1 MVAATASPAESILS
15 QIATASST
23 TQAAVTETTSLT
35 KGISKAILQQAA
47 ATSKTQED
55 TSKTTSLI
63 KAVSK
68 DMDSTADA
76 TATTAKHPDAG
87 MSAEEERA
95 SDNKSE
101 GLQEI
106 HQRETV
112 KVFKSMA
119 KTFENSIGEL
129 KGSLKQDFDLLTLQF
144 AEVSSSPGVRS
155 IIALLKFVGL
165 ILGKMLFTLIAG
177 KFFKGLVKMNDD
189 NSMDIKETWKNMK
202 KWANPF
208 EKSGLTRKGP
218 KIGEDGV
225 GPPKPKAVGGFAG
238 WEEVE
243 KSSSGIFASMK
254 TGFESMQKSTGEKF
268 KSIKKSVSDFF
279 GMEAFDMSE
288 LKALTKKKSEDNQKK
303 WKASMTQAF
312 LPVTESWAKMKKDA
326 SDKFAGMKKSIGEKF
341 TSFTGAIKNTVT
353 DVSKNAMKMAKDSKA
368 GQMLA
373 KASTA
378 MRVAMKNMGAALM
391 SAAKKFIVPIA
402 AFITASLAFIAS
414 MLAAAAAMIMPAVP
428 IILIILA
435 IVLLAV
441 GLVMLGKFIKKNWE
455 TIKEKFSIAM
465 EQLSIW
471 AAKAGLWLA
480 NSLAPMRDKIAMFF
494 AKIMDGIANM
504 VNGAIGYI
512 NSMQPRWLKKITGG
526 DLIDWRMDADNA
538 EKAKASAEVRA
549 NNRSKEAEG
558 IALREKNLADR
569 KAALAGDQAVAKSGD
584 SNTAVTTVNNNNQK
598 KVIQVVD
605 TTPNDRYAG
614 MMAVAQ

>member
-1 MVAATASPAESILS
+1 MVAATASPAESILN

-101 GLQEI
+101 GLREL

-119 KTFENSIGEL
+119 KTFENSFGEL

-144 AEVSSSPGVRS
+144 AEVSSSPGMRS

-202 KWANPF
+202 NWANPF
-208 EKSGLTRKGP
+208 KKSGLTRKGP
-218 KIGEDGV
+218 QIGEDGV
-225 GPPKPKAVGGFAG
+225 GPPKPADMDPYADMYSKSEIMKMNAKASLADMQEQIGKKFENIKEGVSGFFEPVTTAWKDMKERVSTKFGDMKDKVG
-238 WEEVE
+238 
-243 KSSSGIFASMK
+243 KSV
-254 TGFESMQKSTGEKF
+254 ESM
-268 KSIKKSVSDFF
+268 
-279 GMEAFDMSE
+279 
-288 LKALTKKKSEDNQKK
+288 
-303 WKASMTQAF
+303 
-312 LPVTESWAKMKKDA
+312 
-326 SDKFAGMKKSIGEKF
+326 
-341 TSFTGAIKNTVT
+341 TGALKNTVS
-353 DVSKNAMKMAKDSKA
+353 DVAKSAWKMAKNSKA
-368 GQMLA
+368 GKLLA

-378 MRVAMKNMGAALM
+378 MRAALMNTGKALM

-402 AFITASLAFIAS
+402 AFITASLAFMGSLIT
-414 MLAAAAAMIMPAVP
+414 AAAAMIAPALPWIAIGV
-428 IILIILA
+428 IIALI
-435 IVLLAV
+435 VV
-441 GLVMLGKFIKKNWE
+441 GLIFLGKYLMDNWE
-455 TIKEKFSIAM
+455 TVKEKFSIAM

-471 AAKAGLWLA
+471 VDKAALWLGGML
-480 NSLAPMRDKIAMFF
+480 SPMRDGVARFF
-494 AKIMDGIANM
+494 GAIMDGIANM
-504 VNGAIGYI
+504 VNGAIEWI
-512 NSMQPRWLKKITGG
+512 NSKKPAWLVIPSG
-526 DLIDWRMDADNA
+526 DLIDWRMDADNV
-538 EKAKASAEVRA
+538 AKAE
-549 NNRSKEAEG
+549 EG
-558 IALREKNLADR
+558 IKARATERVQEGEKIKAREGALADR
-569 KAALAGDQAVAKSGD
+569 RAALAGDAAVAKSGD

>member
-95 SDNKSE
+95 QDNKSE
-101 GLQEI
+101 GLQEL

-218 KIGEDGV
+218 KIGKDGV
-225 GPPKPKAVGGFAG
+225 GPPKPADMDPYADMYSKSEIMKMNAKASLADMQAQVG
-238 WEEVE
+238 
-243 KSSSGIFASMK
+243 K
-254 TGFESMQKSTGEKF
+254 KF
-268 KSIKKSVSDFF
+268 DSIKKGVSSFF
-279 GMEAFDMSE
+279 GMEAFDMSSLIAE
-288 LKALTKKKSEDNQKK
+288 TKKGSKEQQER

-312 LPVTESWAKMKKDA
+312 LPMTEGWAKMKKSA

-341 TSFTGAIKNTVT
+341 TSITGAVKNSVQ

-373 KASTA
+373 KASA
-378 MRVAMKNMGAALM
+378 FMRATMKNMGKVLM
-391 SAAKKFIVPIA
+391 KAAKRFIVPIA
-402 AFITASLAFIAS
+402 TFIMSSLAFIAS
-414 MLAAAAAMIMPAVP
+414 MIAAAAAMILPAVP

-441 GLVMLGKFIKKNWE
+441 GLVMLGKFIAKNWE

-471 AAKAGLWLA
+471 AAKAGLWLS

-569 KAALAGDQAVAKSGD
+569 KAALTGDQAVAKSGD